1 MTTPPAGRPRV
12 ILLGASNLTRG
23 ISTVVRLAQ
32 AAVSQPAEFLIA
44 CGHGRSY
51 GQDSTVL
58 GRTLPGIAPCGLW
71 DALRALPP
79 GPTRLLVT
87 DVGNDLLYGAPPE
100 QIADWVGACL
110 AQLPRDDTRVA
121 MTGLPL
127 AALATLQPWRFAL
140 LSRVFFP
147 LHAIS
152 FEGMR
157 RDALELNDRLQQL
170 AARHDAEWIEPCG
183 AWYGFDPIHIR
194 MEVWE
199 AAWGNIFWELVRCC
213 CAPSASLAEGH
224 RAMVAIE
231 AHAPRAMAH
240 VRPRANYIATCR
252 RTSGRQSHLDVLV
265 PHRITANAI

>member
-199 AAWGNIFWELVRCC
+199 AAWGKIFGNWFDAA
-213 CAPSASLAEGH
+213 APHQRVLPKGIAPWWRLKRMRPAQWRMCGLA
-224 RAMVAIE
+224 
-231 AHAPRAMAH
+231 
-240 VRPRANYIATCR
+240 
-252 RTSGRQSHLDVLV
+252 RTTSQPAGVL
-265 PHRITANAI
+265 PDGSRISMY